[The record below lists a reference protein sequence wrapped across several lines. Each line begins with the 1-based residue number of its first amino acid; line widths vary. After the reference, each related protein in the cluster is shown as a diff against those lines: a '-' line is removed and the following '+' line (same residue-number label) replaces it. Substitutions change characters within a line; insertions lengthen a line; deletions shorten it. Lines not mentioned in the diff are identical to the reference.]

1 MNAACPDC
9 GLKFQCL
16 CSAVPSFHA
25 PFQLSL
31 LTHDNEWQRET
42 NTGRWLVKSMAE
54 CQAYTWS
61 RVAAN
66 TELQARLTQPNAR
79 SFLVYPSEESVN

>member
-16 CSAVPSFHA
+16 CSAVPSFRA

-42 NTGRWLVKSMAE
+42 NTGRWLGETM
-54 CQAYTWS
+54 
-61 RVAAN
+61 
-66 TELQARLTQPNAR
+66 
-79 SFLVYPSEESVN
+79 